1 MGIPAPRAHIVVVPN
16 FNTTTAK
23 SISFE
28 HHFLSTMR
36 RGAASPNVFRRVAL
50 FPIGLL
56 ILVTIVLLYRSFCH
70 PRSYCTIRYHW
81 RIPGIHV
88 PIESLVLEQAVSHG
102 DLVPS
107 RNLNNSILKTSA
119 FTTDGASGRNEGG
132 IPFVIYQTYH
142 SKHLIPSKVQENMD
156 KYAAPFRRHV
166 FNDSECHAFLRKHFH
181 QAVSDM
187 FYELEGPHRSDV
199 FRYAILYI
207 HGGVYIDIK
216 TELLVPLSTIIA
228 QKSSIIVSQQTK
240 SSTQPQSTP
249 KNGGNSIAGVTTVSS
264 QTSPLSS
271 TKDVSINTV
280 PWTGR
285 PVVFTVL
292 SGGSVPRT
300 VFQGV
305 LASPRGNPI
314 FLRLIQDFLQTTK
327 PIRDYFITTRLL
339 SFRIFPPQSP
349 I

>member
-1 MGIPAPRAHIVVVPN
+1 
-16 FNTTTAK
+16 
-23 SISFE
+23 
-28 HHFLSTMR
+28 MR
-36 RGAASPNVFRRVAL
+36 RTALPNVFRRVVL
-50 FPIGLL
+50 IPIGLL
-56 ILVTIVLLYRSFCH
+56 ILVTIVLLYRSYCH
-70 PRSYCTIRYHW
+70 PRSYCTVRYHW
-81 RIPGIHV
+81 RIPGVHI
-88 PIESLVLEQAVSHG
+88 PIESLVIEQAVSHD
-102 DLVPS
+102 DLVPTKNRTS
-107 RNLNNSILKTSA
+107 NAMNVVKTVGGSTVRN
-119 FTTDGASGRNEGG
+119 DGGG
-132 IPFVIYQTYH
+132 IPLVIYQTYH

-166 FNDSECHAFLRKHFH
+166 FNDTECHAFLRKHFH
-181 QAVSDM
+181 RAVSDM

-216 TELLVPLSTIIA
+216 TELLVPLTTIIA

-240 SSTQPQSTP
+240 PQTTP
-249 KNGGNSIAGVTTVSS
+249 KSFGNSVAAASALPTLTVS
-264 QTSPLSS
+264 LSS
-271 TKDVSINTV
+271 SKDVSVNTV
-280 PWTGR
+280 PWSGR

-327 PIRDYFITTRLL
+327 PIRDYFITTRSLL
-339 SFRIFPPQSP
+339 P
-349 I
+349 IQHNPLSRTNANRHAT

>member
-1 MGIPAPRAHIVVVPN
+1 
-16 FNTTTAK
+16 
-23 SISFE
+23 
-28 HHFLSTMR
+28 MR
-36 RGAASPNVFRRVAL
+36 RAALPTVFRRVVL
-50 FPIGLL
+50 VPIGLVT
-56 ILVTIVLLYRSFCH
+56 LVLFVHLYRNFCH

-81 RIPGIHV
+81 RIPGTHI
-88 PIESLVLEQAVSHG
+88 PIESLVIEQSLSH
-102 DLVPS
+102 DD
-107 RNLNNSILKTSA
+107 RNRSSSSSILRSSA
-119 FTTDGASGRNEGG
+119 NTIDGG

-181 QAVSDM
+181 RAVSDM

-216 TELLVPLSTIIA
+216 TELLVPLTTIIA

-240 SSTQPQSTP
+240 PSTQQPPSSSSKSSSSSSNSLAIAAAST
-249 KNGGNSIAGVTTVSS
+249 SS
-264 QTSPLSS
+264 ASLSS
-271 TKDVSINTV
+271 YKDVSVNTV
-280 PWTGR
+280 PWSGR

-305 LASPRGNPI
+305 LASPKGNPI
-314 FLRLIQDFLQTTK
+314 FLRLIQDFLQTMK
-327 PIRDYFITTRLL
+327 PIRDYFITTRSRTVHILSLTQPTYALFVTSSTSILTLTLL
-339 SFRIFPPQSP
+339 ALV
-349 I
+349 